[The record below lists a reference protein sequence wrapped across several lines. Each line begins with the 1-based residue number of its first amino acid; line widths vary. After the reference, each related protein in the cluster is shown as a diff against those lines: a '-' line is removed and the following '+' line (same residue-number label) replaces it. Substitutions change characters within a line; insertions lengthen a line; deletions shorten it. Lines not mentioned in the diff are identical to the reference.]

1 MTFSAAEKG
10 PGGEGLWSSEDKT
23 LTLFLTCCLEC
34 NFDYQFQFQVQNPKS
49 CTYKYLRRMNF
60 AHL

>member
-34 NFDYQFQFQVQNPKS
+34 NFDYQFQFQVRNPKI
-49 CTYKYLRRMNF
+49 L
-60 AHL
+60 HL